1 MPHQRKTE
9 EEGENAVGTVHKII
23 SVTIRVIV
31 MLRRPGSGEGEI
43 VALTYTDCHWSWQSI
58 NAWGRNHANVTWYLV
73 FVSSL

>member
-31 MLRRPGSGEGEI
+31 MLRRPGSGEGGN
-43 VALTYTDCHWSWQSI
+43 CCI
-58 NAWGRNHANVTWYLV
+58 NLHRL
-73 FVSSL
+73 SLELAEHQCLGEESC